1 MNAEVSTSNSSQ
13 RPVAHGWSKYFHIC
27 AYFTPYCGSSYYTHL
42 PFYVLF
48 SKNYKAWR
56 IPEAPR
62 NPHSPFG
69 DFPKE
74 YLPKQKLNSNTH
86 SPIFEDSQA
95 ATIVS
100 K

>member
-1 MNAEVSTSNSSQ
+1 MLPKIPQGGNTAGTLAKRDNVASQ
-13 RPVAHGWSKYFHIC
+13 LIVED
-27 AYFTPYCGSSYYTHL
+27 HL
-42 PFYVLF
+42 KNMLAKAAN
-48 SKNYKAWR
+48 KNYKSWR

>member
-1 MNAEVSTSNSSQ
+1 MLPKIPQGGNTAGTLAKRENVASQ
-13 RPVAHGWSKYFHIC
+13 LIVED
-27 AYFTPYCGSSYYTHL
+27 HL
-42 PFYVLF
+42 KNMLAQAAN
-48 SKNYKAWR
+48 KNYKAWR

-100 K
+100 KQ